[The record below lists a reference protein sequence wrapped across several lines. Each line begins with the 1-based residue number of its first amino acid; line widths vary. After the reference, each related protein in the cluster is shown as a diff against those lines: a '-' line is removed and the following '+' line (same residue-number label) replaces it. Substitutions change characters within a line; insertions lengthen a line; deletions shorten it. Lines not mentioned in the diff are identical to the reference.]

1 MADAAMLH
9 GALVRIGWSVES
21 RKNAFTGKGFDSIQS
36 LNTITWLHLKTVCK
50 SMKSTQDPER
60 IDPIKNTSSKNCNCG
75 WQPGYLKGRQNKDNN
90 SC

>member
-36 LNTITWLHLKTVCK
+36 LNTIT
-50 SMKSTQDPER
+50 
-60 IDPIKNTSSKNCNCG
+60 
-75 WQPGYLKGRQNKDNN
+75 
-90 SC
+90 